1 LVATAKRPAEY
12 TVTSELRYCS
22 YCGGQITASPEIE
35 AGQRRLRCSSC
46 GGSFA
51 QSISG
56 PSLLV
61 LVAVFAEDRVLL
73 QRRGLPPYRG
83 SWAPPGGFVE
93 SGESLEAAAVREVR
107 EEVSVELDPRLLMPS
122 AVISLPQLNQ
132 VYCGFI
138 ARLPGRVV
146 ATAVPPEATEV
157 GWFTE
162 EEVRALDN
170 WDPAGRIDIGMQF
183 AFFRSRVF
191 EFIQQ
196 TDGFMRM
203 ISTDGVRYL

>member
-1 LVATAKRPAEY
+1 
-12 TVTSELRYCS
+12 LRS
-22 YCGGQITASPEIE
+22 GPGEP
-35 AGQRRLRCSSC
+35 RVRCSRC
-46 GGSFA
+46 GGSVIDA
-51 QSISG
+51 VAG

-83 SWAPPGGFVE
+83 CWAPPGGFVE

-107 EEVSVELDPRLLMPS
+107 EEVSVELDPRVLMPS

-132 VYCGFI
+132 VYCGFV
-138 ARLPGRVV
+138 ARLPGCVT
-146 ATAVPPEATEV
+146 ATAVPPEAMEV

-170 WDPAGRIDIGMQF
+170 WDPGGRIDVGIQF

-191 EFIQQ
+191 ELIQQ
-196 TDGFMRM
+196 TDSFMRL
-203 ISTDGVRYL
+203 ISPAGIRYL